1 MEELVEIIEVA
12 KQERNCRLGLGALA
26 ILVSTRPPRTLASMM
41 GLTSM
46 TTTSGVQLPPAIGI

>member
-26 ILVSTRPPRTLASMM
+26 TLARIR
-41 GLTSM
+41 GF
-46 TTTSGVQLPPAIGI
+46 I